1 MTIKELLLACD
12 PDLDVY
18 ALGCKTTAL
27 NLLVDIVTGDK
38 PDLKVIY
45 ITTDHEVLCVGVKK
59 YGFKKEVIPYEH

>member
-1 MTIKELLLACD
+1 MTIKELLITCD

-27 NLLVDIVTGDK
+27 ELLTDIVTGDK

-45 ITTDHEVLCVGVKK
+45 ITTDHEVLMIGVKK
-59 YGFKKEVIPYEH
+59 YGFQGSDTV